1 MIKGYFIIKVSTNH
15 ILTSFSFSFLPS
27 GNWCSNNIILTDSL
41 AIWLYGYVSIQIF
54 CFKYLKFS
62 NPVHILL

>member
-1 MIKGYFIIKVSTNH
+1 MIKSFIIKVSTNH
-15 ILTSFSFSFLPS
+15 ILMSFSFSFLPS
-27 GNWCSNNIILTDSL
+27 GNQCSNIILIDSL

-54 CFKYLKFS
+54 CFKYLNFS